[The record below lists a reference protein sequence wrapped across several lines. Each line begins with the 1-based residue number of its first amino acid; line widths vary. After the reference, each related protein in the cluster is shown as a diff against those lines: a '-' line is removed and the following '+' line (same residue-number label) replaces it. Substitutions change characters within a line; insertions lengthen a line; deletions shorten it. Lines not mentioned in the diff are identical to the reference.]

1 MVPAKKDPREDFGSA
16 QSTRCVRGDALP
28 RGPRKHGSLCAEVA
42 EAGPGHSWSTGEM
55 GGETSRTAWPWDAC
69 SLRDPSASEP

>member
-28 RGPRKHGSLCAEVA
+28 LGPRKHGSLCARWLRLARGTPGALGRWVVRPPGQC
-42 EAGPGHSWSTGEM
+42 GPGM
-55 GGETSRTAWPWDAC
+55 LAV
-69 SLRDPSASEP
+69 